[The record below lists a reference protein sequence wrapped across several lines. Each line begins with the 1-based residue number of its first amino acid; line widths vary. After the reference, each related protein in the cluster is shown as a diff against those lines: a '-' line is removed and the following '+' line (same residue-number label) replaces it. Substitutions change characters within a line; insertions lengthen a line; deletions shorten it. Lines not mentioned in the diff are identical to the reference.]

1 MTAPA
6 IGILGG
12 TFDPVHFGH
21 LRPAIDVLQQ
31 LKLDHIRLIPNNTP
45 PHRPAPVATAQQRM
59 LMLHLA
65 VKNSEQFV
73 VDDRELHRDGASYT
87 VDTLRSLRGE
97 FQQNPLYLLL
107 GTDAFLGIAS
117 WHNWQQLLEFAH
129 IVVMQR
135 PDEILN
141 LDSNLADW
149 YHDHL
154 AIESDVELLAGKIW
168 PVDVTQLAI
177 SATEIRKQYAVGK
190 SIQFLLP
197 DSVIQVIEQLGLY
210 KENCKDG

>member
-21 LRPAIDVLQQ
+21 LRPAIEVLQQ

-45 PHRPAPVATAQQRM
+45 PHRPAPVASAQQRM

-65 VKNSEQFV
+65 VKNSEHFV
-73 VDDRELHRDGASYT
+73 VDDRELQRDGASYSF
-87 VDTLRSLRGE
+87 DTLNSLREE
-97 FQQNPLYLLL
+97 FQANPLYLLL
-107 GTDAFLGIAS
+107 GTDAFLGIES
-117 WHNWQQLLEFAH
+117 WYNWQQLLEFAH
-129 IVVMQR
+129 IVIMQR
-135 PDEILN
+135 PHEVLS

-149 YHDHL
+149 YHTHL
-154 AIESDVELLAGKIW
+154 ATESDAGLLAGKIW

-177 SATEIRKQYAVGK
+177 SATEIRKQYGSGQ

-210 KENCKDG
+210 KDNHNDG

>member
-1 MTAPA
+1 MTAAA

-21 LRPAIDVLQQ
+21 LRSALDVLQQ

-45 PHRPAPVATAQQRM
+45 PHRPAPVASAQQRM

-65 VKNSEQFV
+65 VKNSAQFV
-73 VDDRELHRDGASYT
+73 VDDRELQRDGASYT
-87 VDTLRSLRGE
+87 VDTLRSLREE

-107 GTDAFLGIAS
+107 GTDAFLGIES
-117 WHNWQQLLEFAH
+117 WYHWQQLLDFAH
-129 IVVMQR
+129 IVIMQR
-135 PDEILN
+135 PHEVLS

-149 YHDHL
+149 YQAHL
-154 AIESDVELLAGKIW
+154 AKDSDSTLQAGKIW
-168 PVDVTQLAI
+168 TVDVTQLAI
-177 SATEIRKQYAVGK
+177 SATEIRKQYGAGK

-197 DSVIQVIEQLGLY
+197 DGVIQVIEQLGLY
-210 KENCKDG
+210 KDNHIDG